1 MKKLVTS
8 CQGKIYAEN
17 STSTVWDTALVS
29 YASQRAG
36 RKREDPMIMN
46 SFTYLLDRQQMKKAD
61 WAVHNRHAA
70 PGGFGFSH
78 INTNNPDCD
87 DTQIV
92 LKAIPKEYTP
102 LQWKRGYD
110 WLLSMQNRDG
120 GFSAFEKIKITF
132 CFVTFRLNL
141 RRMRRLT
148 RQLLILLAV
157 CSI

>member
-36 RKREDPMIMN
+36 RKRQDPMIMN

-92 LKAIPKEYTP
+92 LKAIPKNTLHFSGNEDMTGFSP
-102 LQWKRGYD
+102 CKTVMAAF
-110 WLLSMQNRDG
+110 LLSKKSRSL
-120 GFSAFEKIKITF
+120 SASSPS
-132 CFVTFRLNL
+132 
-141 RRMRRLT
+141 
-148 RQLLILLAV
+148 A
-157 CSI
+157 